1 MPIVDSHQA
10 SVPLSW
16 LDFRSN
22 YRANY
27 CHCGAPGR
35 VALRQADLYR
45 LVGGLAA
52 LNLCYAARFFFLSR
66 LLRQRTCRQ
75 AGDCRVF
82 HSRRAAGGALD

>member
-1 MPIVDSHQA
+1 M
-10 SVPLSW
+10 
-16 LDFRSN
+16 DFRSN

-27 CHCGAPGR
+27 CHCGAPGH

-66 LLRQRTCRQ
+66 LALRDSTARR
-75 AGDCRVF
+75 GDCRVF